1 MKKKKIIIYLFVL
14 AAIAGLAAI
23 WILAGKDEI
32 RDDRR
37 ETTKEGMMEVYFLD
51 VGQGDSILVR
61 SEGESMLIDAG
72 TNEDEELVISYLKK
86 LGVEHLDYV
95 IATHPHIDHIG
106 GMDAVMEN
114 FSVGICF
121 MPQETYDS
129 ASYNDVMEIVQEKE
143 ILISYPDFQESYQ
156 IGSGQFV
163 FITPDSDKQYE
174 DVNDSSI
181 GIRLTNGKHS
191 FLLCGDISTSI
202 EKQILNSGILIRSD
216 VMKLNH
222 HGSSDSNSW
231 DFIKKVSP
239 SYVVVTCGRRNEFG
253 HPHEKVMK
261 RIKEYGAGIF
271 RTDRQGTVVFFSDGK
286 NLGSIPGPEMERQG
300 K

>member
-1 MKKKKIIIYLFVL
+1 MKKKKIVIYLFVL
-14 AAIAGLAAI
+14 AALAGLAAI
-23 WILAGKDEI
+23 WILAGKEKTKY
-32 RDDRR
+32 DRR
-37 ETTKEGMMEVYFLD
+37 ETTEEGMLEVHFMD

-61 SEGESMLIDAG
+61 SEEENMLIDAG
-72 TNEDEELVISYLKK
+72 TNEDEEMVVSYLKK
-86 LGVEHLDYV
+86 LGIEHLDYV

-121 MPQETYDS
+121 MPQETYSSD
-129 ASYNDVMEIVQEKE
+129 SYNDVMEIVQEQE
-143 ILISYPDFQESYQ
+143 ILISHPDSQERYE

-163 FITPDSDKQYE
+163 FITPDSNNQYE
-174 DVNDSSI
+174 DVNDSSL

-202 EKQILNSGILIRSD
+202 ENQILDSGILIRSD

-222 HGSSDSNSW
+222 HGSSDANSW
-231 DFIKKVSP
+231 DFIKEVSP

-261 RIKEYGAGIF
+261 RIKKSGAGIF

-286 NLGSIPGPEMERQG
+286 NLRSIPGPEKGQKG

>member
-1 MKKKKIIIYLFVL
+1 MKKKKIVVYLFIL
-14 AAIAGLAAI
+14 AAMSGLALI
-23 WILAGKDEI
+23 WILAGKADAKYKGCQATDEGI
-32 RDDRR
+32 L
-37 ETTKEGMMEVYFLD
+37 EVHFLD
-51 VGQGDSILVR
+51 AGQGDSILVR
-61 SEGESMLIDAG
+61 SEDKNMLIDAG
-72 TNEDEELVISYLKK
+72 TNEDEEMVVSYLKK
-86 LGVEHLDYV
+86 LGIEHLDYI

-106 GMDAVMEN
+106 GMDAVMEK

-121 MPQETYDS
+121 MPQETYNS
-129 ASYNDVMEIVQEKE
+129 ESYHAVMEVMKEKKIKTRTPE
-143 ILISYPDFQESYQ
+143 FQENYE
-156 IGSGQFV
+156 IGSGRFV

-174 DVNDSSI
+174 DVNDSSL

-191 FLLCGDISTSI
+191 FLLCGDISTFL
-202 EKQILNSGILIRSD
+202 EKQILDSGISIRSD

-231 DFIKKVSP
+231 NFIKEVSP

-261 RIKEYGAGIF
+261 RIKKIGAGIF
-271 RTDRQGTVVFFSDGK
+271 RTDRQGTIVFFSDGER
-286 NLGSIPGPEMERQG
+286 LVSIPEPEEEWEE

>member
-1 MKKKKIIIYLFVL
+1 MKKKKIVIYLFVL
-14 AAIAGLAAI
+14 AALAGLAVI
-23 WILAGKDEI
+23 WILAGKEKTKY
-32 RDDRR
+32 DRR
-37 ETTKEGMMEVYFLD
+37 ETTEKGMLEVHFMD

-61 SEGESMLIDAG
+61 SEEENMLIDAG
-72 TNEDEELVISYLKK
+72 TNEDEEIVVSYLKK
-86 LGVEHLDYV
+86 LGIEHLDYV

-121 MPQETYDS
+121 MPQETYSSD
-129 ASYNDVMEIVQEKE
+129 SYNDVMEIVQEQE
-143 ILISYPDFQESYQ
+143 ILISHPDSQERYE

-163 FITPDSDKQYE
+163 FITPDSNNQYE
-174 DVNDSSI
+174 DVNDSSL

-202 EKQILNSGILIRSD
+202 ENQILDSGILIRSD

-222 HGSSDSNSW
+222 HGSSDANSW
-231 DFIKKVSP
+231 DFIKEVSP

-261 RIKEYGAGIF
+261 RIKKSGAGIF

-286 NLGSIPGPEMERQG
+286 NLRSIPGPEKGQKG